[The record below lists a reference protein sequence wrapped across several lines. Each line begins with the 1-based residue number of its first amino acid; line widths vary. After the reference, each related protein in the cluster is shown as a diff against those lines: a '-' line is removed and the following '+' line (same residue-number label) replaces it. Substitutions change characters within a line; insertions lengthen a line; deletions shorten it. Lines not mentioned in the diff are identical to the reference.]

1 MKNTLFRKCELA
13 IFLLRMLN
21 QVLGVCSR
29 FLGSK
34 ISGSDPSLLPRFGP
48 VDEGQ
53 LRPVLIPLVAAESS
67 ALLLRRVLRVCAGP
81 MSEVFFGGGEPVTAV
96 ARRRQTLDSQMR

>member
-1 MKNTLFRKCELA
+1 MKNTLFRKRELA
-13 IFLLRMLN
+13 ISLLRMLN

-34 ISGSDPSLLPRFGP
+34 ISGGDPSLFLRFGP

-53 LRPVLIPLVAAESS
+53 LRPVLIPIGS
-67 ALLLRRVLRVCAGP
+67 
-81 MSEVFFGGGEPVTAV
+81 
-96 ARRRQTLDSQMR
+96 RRRA